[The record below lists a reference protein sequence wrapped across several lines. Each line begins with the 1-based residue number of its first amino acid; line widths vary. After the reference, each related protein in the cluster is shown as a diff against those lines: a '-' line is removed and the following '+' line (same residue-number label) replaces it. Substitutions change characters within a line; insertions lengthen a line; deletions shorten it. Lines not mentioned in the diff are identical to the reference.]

1 MSRIERAL
9 EKANL
14 VRDREEPVLPGQ
26 STGQADISDVF
37 VTDHTILPKN
47 PYLVTLN
54 EPDSP
59 IAEEYKKL
67 KSMIVKMTK
76 QGKFQNTLMVTST
89 IAEEGKSLTAM
100 NLAITFACEYD
111 HTVLLVDADLR
122 RPSLSNLLGIET
134 SLGLSDCLLN
144 GVDVKDVLVKTGI
157 GKMVFL
163 PPGNHVA
170 DPVELL
176 LSRRMQELLGE
187 IKHRYADRYV
197 IIDTP
202 PVLPFAEVHSLASI
216 VDGLIYVVREGMA
229 PLNGIKEALGM
240 IKGCNILGF
249 VFNGVEL
256 DAMDDYHRYYN
267 YRRYYKRGGNGK
279 K

>member
-14 VRDREEPVLPGQ
+14 VREREEPVMPGQ
-26 STGQADISDVF
+26 NVAQADIADAF
-37 VTDHTILPKN
+37 VTDHTELPKN
-47 PYLVTLN
+47 PYLVTLT

-67 KSMIVKMTK
+67 KSMVVKMTK

-89 IAEEGKSLTAM
+89 VAEEGKSLTAM
-100 NLAITFACEYD
+100 NLAITLACEYD

-134 SLGLSDCLLN
+134 SIGLSDCLLK
-144 GVDVKDVLVKTGI
+144 GIDVKDALIKTGI

-163 PPGNHVA
+163 PSGGHVA

-176 LSRRMQELLGE
+176 LSRRMQELLSD

-216 VDGLIYVVREGMA
+216 VDGLIYVVREGLA
-229 PLNGIKEALGM
+229 PLNGIKEAIGM
-240 IKGCNILGF
+240 IKDCNVLGF
-249 VFNGVEL
+249 VFNCAEL
-256 DAMDDYHRYYN
+256 DMMDDYHRYYN
-267 YRRYYKRGGNGK
+267 YKRYYRRGGNGK
-279 K
+279 

>member
-9 EKANL
+9 EKANM
-14 VRDREEPVLPGQ
+14 VRDREEPVLPEQ
-26 STGQADISDVF
+26 SVGQADITDVF
-37 VTDHTILPKN
+37 VTDNTELPKN
-47 PYLVTLN
+47 PYLVTLT

-67 KSMIVKMTK
+67 KSMVVKMTK

-89 IAEEGKSLTAM
+89 VAEEGKSITAM
-100 NLAITFACEYD
+100 NLAITLACEYD

-122 RPSLSNLLGIET
+122 RPSLGKLLGIET
-134 SLGLSDCLLN
+134 SPGLSDCLLN
-144 GVDVKDVLVKTGI
+144 GLDIKDALVKTGI

-163 PPGNHVA
+163 PSGSHVS

-176 LSRRMQELLGE
+176 LSRRMQELLSD

-202 PVLPFAEVHSLASI
+202 PVLPFAEVHSLASG
-216 VDGLIYVVREGMA
+216 VDGLIYVVREGLA

-240 IKGCNILGF
+240 LKGCNVLGF

-256 DAMDDYHRYYN
+256 DMMD
-267 YRRYYKRGGNGK
+267 
-279 K
+279 

>member
-100 NLAITFACEYD
+100 NLAITLACEYD

>member
-9 EKANL
+9 EKANM
-14 VRDREEPVLPGQ
+14 VRDREEPVLPEQ
-26 STGQADISDVF
+26 SVGQADITDVF
-37 VTDHTILPKN
+37 VTDNTELPKN

-67 KSMIVKMTK
+67 KSMVVKMTK

-89 IAEEGKSLTAM
+89 VAEEGKSITAM
-100 NLAITFACEYD
+100 NLAITLACEYD

-122 RPSLSNLLGIET
+122 RPSLSHLLGIET
-134 SLGLSDCLLN
+134 SPGLSDCLLN
-144 GVDVKDVLVKTGI
+144 GLDIKDALVKTGI

-163 PPGNHVA
+163 PSGSHVS

-176 LSRRMQELLGE
+176 LSRRMQELLSD

-202 PVLPFAEVHSLASI
+202 PVLPFAEVHSLASG
-216 VDGLIYVVREGMA
+216 VDGLIYVVREGLA

-240 IKGCNILGF
+240 LKGCNVLGF

-256 DAMDDYHRYYN
+256 DMMDDYHRYYN
-267 YRRYYKRGGNGK
+267 YRRYYSRGGNGK